1 MDTAANSHGPP
12 LSKSSMLLRWLNA
25 FDEPR
30 DVAERLQQAAAGA
43 AGGGG
48 GSGGK
53 KGANPYADN
62 LPLLSLAAQS
72 GIVFNK
78 MPPSVT
84 SSPAVSMTE
93 GSTTRHML
101 KVGHGPGSGVL
112 EGKSMLVSGGRGG

>member
-1 MDTAANSHGPP
+1 MDTAATNHGPP

-43 AGGGG
+43 ASGGD
-48 GSGGK
+48 GK

-101 KVGHGPGSGVL
+101 KVG
-112 EGKSMLVSGGRGG
+112 EGGEKLL